1 MTNQTQRKILL
12 MVIAI
17 DDKLLRV
24 ELRQLA
30 VFVAVAEE
38 GSFTRAAD
46 RLHVV
51 QSAVS
56 AGVRNLEREL
66 DARLF
71 DRSTHKVALSNAGHA
86 LLPEARTTLAAAA
99 AARDAVDA
107 VRGAVRGTIVLG
119 TLQAQGMRSI
129 DIAGVLAEFRSEHP
143 GVEVQIRQGGSLE
156 MTTKVRDGEL
166 DLAFV
171 ALPDQRFPGV
181 ELLPL
186 ASEPMVLAM
195 AADHPLASRN
205 RIELAALGAETIID
219 FPDGWGIRMA
229 NDRAFAAAGV
239 TRRIAYEVNDTSN
252 VIGFVRHGLAVGLLP
267 ASLFEDADGVVFVP
281 IRGSAPRFLTAIATP
296 TSRRPTAASRAL
308 LETLRSHGERRG
320 RGRRAEPLRGTESR
334 PGTLNPA
341 GTALRGA

>member
-1 MTNQTQRKILL
+1 M
-12 MVIAI
+12 
-17 DDKLLRV
+17 

-66 DARLF
+66 GARLF
-71 DRSTHKVALSNAGHA
+71 DRSTHRVQLSDAGHA
-86 LLPEARTTLAAAA
+86 LLPEARATLAAAG

-107 VRGAVRGTIVLG
+107 VSGGVRGTVVLG
-119 TLQAQGMRSI
+119 NMQAQGMRSI
-129 DIAGVLAEFRSEHP
+129 DVAGMLAEFRAEHP
-143 GVEVQIRQGGSLE
+143 AVEVQIRQGGSLE

-181 ELLPL
+181 ELVPL
-186 ASEPMVLAM
+186 ASEPIVLAV
-195 AADHPLASRN
+195 AADHPLAARR
-205 RIELAALGAETIID
+205 RIELAALVSETIID

-239 TRRIAYEVNDTSN
+239 TRTIAYEINDTGS
-252 VIGFVRHGLAVGLLP
+252 VIGFIRHGLAVGLLP
-267 ASLFEDADGVVFVP
+267 RSFFENASGVAFVA
-281 IRGSAPRFLTAIATP
+281 IRGSAPQFLTAIATP
-296 TSRRPTAASRAL
+296 SNRRPTAASRAL
-308 LETLRSHGERRG
+308 LQTLQAHKSQ
-320 RGRRAEPLRGTESR
+320 
-334 PGTLNPA
+334 
-341 GTALRGA
+341 